1 MDPGVLVES
10 ALGGDYLTG
19 NTGRMETIWNLD
31 WRFAPAAVLLLAG
44 LLVALRGDTMLVRG
58 LRLPMETPGKN
69 LLSMRGLRLA
79 LLGLSI
85 ASLAAGWL
93 WHLPAF
99 VAAGLVIGFEETL
112 ETSIAAWALREELRE
127 QQ

>member
-1 MDPGVLVES
+1 
-10 ALGGDYLTG
+10 
-19 NTGRMETIWNLD
+19 METIWNLD
-31 WRFAPAAVLLLAG
+31 WRFVPAAVLLLAG

-69 LLSMRGLRLA
+69 LLSIRGLRLA

-99 VAAGLVIGFEETL
+99 IAAGLVIGFEETL
-112 ETSIAAWALREELRE
+112 ETSIAAWALREELRG